1 MDVRDLAPALLGMG
15 QLFDAANALLNG
27 DAAKVRVQVKATEP
41 GCFQI
46 TFDVIQSLGDHLITV
61 LIGPKITAAA
71 NLIGLISGGVA
82 GIGGLIWLIKKLKGG
97 SPDKVEPLESEMVRL
112 SFGDQHVDIP
122 VQLLRLYQ
130 DVAVRTAAQRIIE
143 EPLTKDGID
152 SFEIRENLKII
163 IRVNQ
168 EEAIFF
174 QKPQI
179 PDEVLLDDVRRSA
192 FSIISL
198 AFKEDRKWR
207 LNDGTNPINAT
218 IEDDEFLSRVDNNQV
233 AFSKGDILICDVKV
247 VQRRTD
253 AGLKTDYT
261 VIRVVEHIPAAR
273 QIPFQF
279 EIRDDEQ

>member
-1 MDVRDLAPALLGMG
+1 MSRATLTIAYDGPSLRDHAMDVRDLAPALLGMG

-61 LIGPKITAAA
+61 LIGPRITAAA

-97 SPDKVEPLESEMVRL
+97 SPDKVEPLEAEMVRL
-112 SFGDQHVDIP
+112 SFGDEHVDIP

-143 EPLTKDGID
+143 EPLTKEGID

-163 IRVNQ
+163 IRINQ

-179 PDEVLLDDVRRSA
+179 PDEVLLDDVSVRPRG
-192 FSIISL
+192 L
-198 AFKEDRKWR
+198 
-207 LNDGTNPINAT
+207 
-218 IEDDEFLSRVDNNQV
+218 RV
-233 AFSKGDILICDVKV
+233 I
-247 VQRRTD
+247 
-253 AGLKTDYT
+253 
-261 VIRVVEHIPAAR
+261 
-273 QIPFQF
+273 
-279 EIRDDEQ
+279 